1 MVQVLSDLKEQNWNL
16 LSKTERFH
24 LPSRCCWQ
32 ATIDSPLPLE
42 QSKTIE
48 DWSSGLRYQCETD
61 SAPSPLPKAEITN
74 RTAVYPFSTWPHQSS
89 GSEMTTKED
98 ASRTLQVPQMLIPWS
113 TWQLGDHA
121 TRYHYGTNKFHKPTL
136 HWFPEPLVY
145 GWFNPCDYPGRKGHQ
160 TGHCSTLWRNFFG
173 DYSDEHRRLDNS
185 QDIYIYTCSLFCKI
199 WSIFKKP
206 NHLRRLGV
214 SISVEITTRWIGQ
227 PPE

>member
-1 MVQVLSDLKEQNWNL
+1 MYTL
-16 LSKTERFH
+16 H
-24 LPSRCCWQ
+24 
-32 ATIDSPLPLE
+32 
-42 QSKTIE
+42 
-48 DWSSGLRYQCETD
+48 RYCETD

-185 QDIYIYTCSLFCKI
+185 HSQNLRTFTSFPSYSVPHTAYIGNCMDHLEWSSATLPYYVRLPWPWGLQAHHSIYSGLT
-199 WSIFKKP
+199 
-206 NHLRRLGV
+206 
-214 SISVEITTRWIGQ
+214 
-227 PPE
+227 